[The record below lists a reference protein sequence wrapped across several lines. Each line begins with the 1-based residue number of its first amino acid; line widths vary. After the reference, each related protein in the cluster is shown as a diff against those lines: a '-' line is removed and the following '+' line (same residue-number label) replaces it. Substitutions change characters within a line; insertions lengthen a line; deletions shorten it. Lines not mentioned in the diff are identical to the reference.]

1 MYNCTMATIKIS
13 KNNLYHN
20 LNQLA
25 LKSGSKSKIAAV
37 LKDNA
42 YGHGIE
48 LMAKLVSDYGLK
60 EAVVI
65 NNIEANKIEKYFDNI
80 LILHDKPIAHPNF
93 SYAIVELNELKNAP
107 KDAKLELKV
116 DTGMHRNGI
125 LIEELSTALQII
137 KERKLNL
144 FGVFTHY
151 KSADELS
158 SEFAWQKANFEEVK
172 NIVRNYGF
180 KNTRF
185 HSHNSASLLR
195 SKNFNEDIAR
205 VGIAMYGYNELPTP
219 FNKIE
224 LKPILSLWAKRN
236 STRELKKGQRVGYGG
251 DFVAPKDMII
261 STYDVGYG
269 NGLFRGNSQ
278 KPLLTKDGLPI
289 LGRVS
294 MDFIS
299 IESTKEEICIFDNA
313 QKVAKHYNTISYEIT
328 TSLKSEIERVVYI
341 SDSDSLQ

>member
-1 MYNCTMATIKIS
+1 MATIKIS

-48 LMAKLVSDYGLK
+48 LMAQLVSKWGI
-60 EAVVI
+60 EQAVAI
-65 NNIEANKIEKYFDNI
+65 NNQEADKVATLFKNTLVLNDTPT
-80 LILHDKPIAHPNF
+80 LHPKL
-93 SYAIVELNELKNAP
+93 SYAITEIEALKKAP
-107 KDAKLELKV
+107 KGAKLELKV

-125 LIEELSTALQII
+125 AISEL
-137 KERKLNL
+137 KESLEIVKTKSLNL
-144 FGVFTHY
+144 YGIFTHY
-151 KSADELS
+151 RSADEFS

-172 NIVRNYGF
+172 SIVRESGF
-180 KNTRF
+180 KKVRF

-195 SKNFNEDIAR
+195 SSEFNEDIAR
-205 VGIAMYGYNELPTP
+205 VGIAMYGYNELPSP
-219 FNKIE
+219 LEQIE
-224 LKPILSLWAKRN
+224 LKPILSLWAKRS
-236 STRELKKGQRVGYGG
+236 STRELKQGQRVGYGG
-251 DFVAPKDMII
+251 DFVAPRDMVI
-261 STYDVGYG
+261 STYDIGYG

-278 KPLLTKDGLPI
+278 NQLITKDGLPI

-294 MDFIS
+294 MDFVS
-299 IESTKEEICIFDNA
+299 IESIQEELCIFDDA

-328 TSLKSEIERVVYI
+328 TALKSEIKREI
-341 SDSDSLQ
+341 I

>member
-1 MYNCTMATIKIS
+1 MATIKIS

-48 LMAKLVSDYGLK
+48 LMAKLVSEWGI
-60 EAVVI
+60 EQAVVI
-65 NNIEANKIEKYFDNI
+65 NNQEAGKIESLFKNTLVLNDAPTNNPK
-80 LILHDKPIAHPNF
+80 L
-93 SYAIVELNELKNAP
+93 SYAITEIEALKTAP
-107 KDAKLELKV
+107 KGAKLELKV

-125 LIEELSTALQII
+125 LISQLQEALNTI
-137 KERKLNL
+137 KANDLNL
-144 FGVFTHY
+144 YGVFTHY
-151 KSADELS
+151 RSADEFT
-158 SEFAWQKANFEEVK
+158 SEFAWQKANFKLVK
-172 NIVRNYGF
+172 NIVKQSGI
-180 KNTRF
+180 KNVRF

-195 SKNFNEDIAR
+195 CKEFDEDLAR

-219 FNKIE
+219 LEQIE
-224 LKPILSLWAKRN
+224 LKPILSLWAKRT

-251 DFVAPKDMII
+251 DFTAPKDMVI

-278 KPLLTKDGLPI
+278 QPLITKEGLPI

-294 MDFIS
+294 MDFVS
-299 IESTKEEICIFDNA
+299 IESTKEELCIFDNA
-313 QKVAKHYNTISYEIT
+313 KEVAKHFNTISYEIT
-328 TSLKSEIERVVYI
+328 TNLKSEIKREVVE
-341 SDSDSLQ
+341 

>member
-1 MYNCTMATIKIS
+1 MATIKIS

-20 LNQLA
+20 LNKLA
-25 LKSGSKSKIAAV
+25 LKSGSKNKIAAV

-48 LMAKLVSDYGLK
+48 LIAKLTSDWGI
-60 EAVVI
+60 EQAVVVSNEEATKVSHLFKNTLVLNDTPI
-65 NNIEANKIEKYFDNI
+65 NNPK
-80 LILHDKPIAHPNF
+80 L
-93 SYAIVELNELKNAP
+93 SYAITEIKALKNAP
-107 KDAKLELKV
+107 KGAKLELKV

-125 LIEELSTALQII
+125 LINELKEALNII
-137 KERKLNL
+137 KANDLNL
-144 FGVFTHY
+144 YGVFTHY
-151 KSADELS
+151 RSADEFS

-172 NIVRNYGF
+172 TIV
-180 KNTRF
+180 KQSSIDEVRF

-195 SKNFNEDIAR
+195 CKSFSEDLAR

-219 FNKIE
+219 LEQIE
-224 LKPILSLWAKRN
+224 LKPILSLWAKRS

-251 DFVAPKDMII
+251 DFVTKKDMII
-261 STYDVGYG
+261 STYDIGYG
-269 NGLFRGNSQ
+269 DGLFRGNSQ
-278 KPLLTKDGLPI
+278 NPLIIKDGLPI

-313 QKVAKHYNTISYEIT
+313 KEVAKHFNTISYEIT
-328 TSLKSEIERVVYI
+328 TNLKSRIKREV
-341 SDSDSLQ
+341 Q